1 MRYFTKNLHIL
12 LNLHETFYEIN
23 MRYFTEFRWD
33 ILLNLHILQNLH
45 EMFYEIN
52 MQYFIKFTCD
62 ILLT

>member
-1 MRYFTKNLHIL
+1 ML